1 MRFDPGEIV
10 RICNVL
16 LGGGQT
22 DIQYGVDAKNWQPVG
37 IGSGTHCLV
46 LDDDD
51 SGQWVAG
58 GRATKVLVD
67 DITCWFDNRYLVR
80 I

>member
-10 RICNVL
+10 RISNWSP
-16 LGGGQT
+16 GGAVS
-22 DIQYGVDAKNWQPVG
+22 IQYGVDARGWQPVG
-37 IGSGTHCLV
+37 LGAGTHCLV

-51 SGQWVAG
+51 TGAWVAAP
-58 GRATKVLVD
+58 RATKVLVD

-80 I
+80 V

>member
-10 RICNVL
+10 RISSWSFGDTV
-16 LGGGQT
+16 
-22 DIQYGVDAKNWQPVG
+22 DIQYGIDPKTNQMIG
-37 IGSGTHCLV
+37 IGAGVHCLV

-51 SGQWVAG
+51 TRAWVAAP
-58 GRATKVLVD
+58 RATKVLVD

-80 I
+80 V

>member
-10 RICNVL
+10 RISNWSDS
-16 LGGGQT
+16 GT
-22 DIQYGVDAKNWQPVG
+22 ADIQYGIDPLTNQMVG
-37 IGSGTHCLV
+37 IGAGVHCLV

-51 SGQWVAG
+51 AGLWVASR
-58 GRATKVLVD
+58 RATKVLVD

-80 I
+80 V

>member
-10 RICNVL
+10 RISSWSFGDTV
-16 LGGGQT
+16 
-22 DIQYGVDAKNWQPVG
+22 DIQYGVDSRDHRPVG
-37 IGSGTHCLV
+37 IGVGVHCLV

-51 SGQWVAG
+51 AGLWVAAP
-58 GRATKVLVD
+58 RATKVLVD

-80 I
+80 V